1 MIQKVITTGSAGLQT
16 SEQLYPWQCAT
27 DFFNATT
34 HVIMPKMKLISVN
47 IEGDRHLHTVVPFLE
62 REQADVLCLQEVFED
77 TASTLAG
84 ETYVHAFLPMALKE
98 RGGELVITGVALL
111 VRNTLGTTFETLYY
125 HTTPGE
131 LCVLERDDQEH
142 TVRHGI
148 VFASIKEQEKTY
160 RIGTTHFTWVE
171 RGEVVSVVQEQHMDN
186 LLMLVAEKQPH
197 IVCGDFN
204 IPRHHNYLYEKLT
217 ECYKDE
223 IPSEYTSSL
232 DKNLHRHGI
241 DSDKAHLFEEF
252 MVDYIFSQPPYTVT
266 NVRLE
271 FDISD
276 HAAVIG
282 EVNM

>member
-1 MIQKVITTGSAGLQT
+1 
-16 SEQLYPWQCAT
+16 
-27 DFFNATT
+27 
-34 HVIMPKMKLISVN
+34 MKLISVN
-47 IEGDRHLHTVVPFLE
+47 IEGAAHLHTVVPFLE
-62 REQADVLCLQEVFED
+62 REQADVVCLQEVFED

-98 RGGELVITGVALL
+98 RGGELVVTGVALL
-111 VRNTLGTTFETLYY
+111 VRNTLGATFESLYY

-148 VFASIKEQEKTY
+148 VFASIREREKTY
-160 RIGTTHFTWVE
+160 LIGTTHFTWVN
-171 RGEVVSVVQEQHMDN
+171 RGEIVSTVQEQHMEN
-186 LLMLVAEKQPH
+186 LLKLMAQKPPH
-197 IVCGDFN
+197 VLCGDFN

-217 ECYKDE
+217 EHYRDE
-223 IPSEYTSSL
+223 IPVTHASSL
-232 DKNLHRHGI
+232 DKKLHRHGA
-241 DSDKAHLFEEF
+241 DPNKAHLFNQF
-252 MVDYIFSQPPYTVT
+252 MVDYIFSQPPYKIT

-282 EVNM
+282 KVSM